1 MTCYLN
7 DTVLTQTPE
16 DIRAG
21 HVYMADGFMR
31 VGAERGCRVHG
42 GAGTREREGAGHSG
56 W

>member
-1 MTCYLN
+1 MTQA
-7 DTVLTQTPE
+7 VLTWIPE
-16 DIRAG
+16 VKRAG

-31 VGAERGCRVHG
+31 FGAERICRVHG